1 MKKFALYCGLLAPGA
16 AYALDSYRYLHVT
29 IDTLWYIFLFLVPG
43 VLAPIGLAAWLYW
56 RNAKRASSA
65 ESDHDK

>member
-1 MKKFALYCGLLAPGA
+1 MKKFFLYSWLLTPGA

-29 IDTLWYIFLFLVPG
+29 IDTIWYIFLFLVPG
-43 VLAPIGLAAWLYW
+43 VLAPIGLAVWLYW

-65 ESDHDK
+65 ESGRDE

>member
-1 MKKFALYCGLLAPGA
+1 MKRFISYLWLFAPGA

-43 VLAPIGLAAWLYW
+43 VLAPIGIAAWLYW
-56 RNAKRASSA
+56 RNAKRAGGA
-65 ESDHDK
+65 ESGRDE

>member
-1 MKKFALYCGLLAPGA
+1 MKKLFLYTGLLTPGV

-43 VLAPIGLAAWLYW
+43 VLAPIGIAALLYW

-65 ESDHDK
+65 ESGRDE